1 MAEYFHQEFIWYSQ
15 NHFEITG
22 FAKVFFSNLSDKMER
37 QKDQYLKSK
46 ERMNYI
52 QKDKA
57 QKLFFPPEIRSTSLN
72 HEI

>member
-1 MAEYFHQEFIWYSQ
+1 MADYFHQKFIWYSQ
-15 NHFEITG
+15 NHFEISG
-22 FAKVFFSNLSDKMER
+22 FAKGFLSDLSDKMER

-46 ERMNYI
+46 ERMNYV